1 MRTNALHRL
10 RLAKRLLSFVFYY
23 FIGKMFEINAR
34 KLSTRL
40 RRRINRKMDSV
51 GRDGEGRGT
60 VSPFVIFVKF
70 AININEEK

>member
-1 MRTNALHRL
+1 
-10 RLAKRLLSFVFYY
+10 
-23 FIGKMFEINAR
+23 MFEINAR